1 MCVPKTA
8 FWMRWI
14 GVLMDWPESDPK
26 SKRFIEAARHAEA
39 EETEEGE
46 ERGFKKL
53 NPQKRAASK
62 KSAP

>member
-1 MCVPKTA
+1 
-8 FWMRWI
+8 MRWI
-14 GVLMDWPESDPK
+14 GVLMDWPESYPK